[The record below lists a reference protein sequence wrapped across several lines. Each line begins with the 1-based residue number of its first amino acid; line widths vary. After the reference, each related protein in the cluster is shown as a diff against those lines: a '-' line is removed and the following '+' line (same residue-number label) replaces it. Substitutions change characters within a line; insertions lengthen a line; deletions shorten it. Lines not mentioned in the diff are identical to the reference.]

1 MDELTLI
8 LNASEKRLQFV
19 LLQDTILLHA
29 EESEPQ
35 KNGADTL
42 LPHIKQSCEQLG
54 FKPSQITKI
63 AAVAGPGNFM
73 GIRLTATIAAAFCRA
88 NNGLQGSINYMHA
101 LAANFYAKEGEI
113 IHIVTSGTREL
124 VHSQCF
130 QIINGTMQA
139 VTDLKLIPY
148 AELANIPCE
157 YCYGSGT
164 RNEKAQEV
172 LKNQSCTLLPASFDS
187 PSINSLIQCLQFV
200 SWQKHDISPVYLKEC
215 DAIQNLPHIAKL
227 QGRDPKACRQEL
239 DRILNA

>member
-1 MDELTLI
+1 MDELTLV
-8 LNASEKRLQFV
+8 LNASEKRLQFA
-19 LLQDTILLHA
+19 LMQDTILLHA

-42 LPHIKQSCEQLG
+42 LPHIKQICEQFSLS
-54 FKPSQITKI
+54 PSQIKKI
-63 AAVAGPGNFM
+63 AAAAGPGNFM

-101 LAANFYAKEGEI
+101 LACNFFAKQGEI

-130 QIINGTMQA
+130 QAVNSTMQA
-139 VTDLKLIPY
+139 ITDLKLIPY
-148 AELANIPCE
+148 AELASIPCD

-164 RNEKAQEV
+164 RSEKAQEV
-172 LKNQSCTLLPASFDS
+172 LTKQACVLLPASFDS
-187 PSINSLIQCLQFV
+187 PSINSLIQCLQAV
-200 SWQKHDISPVYLKEC
+200 TWQKQDISPIYLKEC

-239 DRILNA
+239 DRLLNA

>member
-8 LNASEKRLQFV
+8 LNASEKRLQFA
-19 LLQDTILLHA
+19 LMQDNILLHA

-42 LPHIKQSCEQLG
+42 LPHIKQICGQLN
-54 FKPSQITKI
+54 FCPSQIKKI
-63 AAVAGPGNFM
+63 AASAGPGNFM

-88 NNGLQGSINYMHA
+88 NDGLQGSINYMHA
-101 LAANFYAKEGEI
+101 LACNFYANEDEI

-130 QIINGTMQA
+130 QAVNGSIQA
-139 VTDLKLIPY
+139 ITDLKLIPY
-148 AELANIPCE
+148 AELANIPCN
-157 YCYGSGT
+157 YCFGSGT
-164 RNEKAQEV
+164 RCEKAEEA
-172 LKNQSCTLLPASFDS
+172 LKNQACTLLPASFDS

-200 SWQKHDISPVYLKEC
+200 TWQKQDISPIYLKEC

-227 QGRDPKACRQEL
+227 QGRDPAACRQEL
-239 DRILNA
+239 ERLLKA